1 MYEMINEAVKEKILL
16 IEDDTDLSGIIK
28 AFLVKEGYEVKC
40 AFHGLEGIDL
50 AMTFKPT
57 LILLDIMLPHVDGI
71 EVCHNI
77 RTHSHAPIIIISAKN
92 SEMDKLLSLGIG
104 ADDYLTKPFSLIEM
118 GARVKSHIRRYTSF
132 HQELYTQHHTQHH
145 IQDEGIRVY
154 GDISINAKS
163 YKVTVKE
170 NDIELTSKEFKL
182 LDFLSS
188 HPSQVFSKEQLMD
201 QVWGYTDYVDQ
212 NTITVYIGRVRE
224 KLTKGGAC
232 YIKTIWGVG
241 YKWEM

>member
-1 MYEMINEAVKEKILL
+1 MNETIKERVLL
-16 IEDDTDLSGIIK
+16 VEDDNDLSGIIK
-28 AFLVKEGYEVKC
+28 AFLIKEGYDVKC
-40 AFHGLEGIDL
+40 AYNGLEGIEL
-50 AMTFKPT
+50 ARSFKPT
-57 LILLDIMLPHVDGI
+57 LILLDIMLPNVDGI

-132 HQELYTQHHTQHH
+132 HQETPHTQGN
-145 IQDEGIRVY
+145 EVTSY
-154 GDISINAKS
+154 GDITIDFKS
-163 YKVTVKE
+163 YKVTVKGKE
-170 NDIELTSKEFKL
+170 IDLTSKEFKL
-182 LDFLSS
+182 LEFLSQ

-232 YIKTIWGVG
+232 YIKTVWGVG